1 MRRLLIAGVL
11 ALALFAFACSSDD
24 SGDSGEDSGDA
35 ASGEEVFQGTCAG
48 CHGQDANGIEGSGKD
63 ISNTDFINDTPDEE
77 LVAFIKEG
85 RPADDPDNTTGVAMP
100 PKGGNA
106 SLTDADIEAVVVYLK
121 GLS

>member
-24 SGDSGEDSGDA
+24 SGDSDEGGGEASSGED
-35 ASGEEVFQGTCAG
+35 VFKGTCAS

-63 ISNTDFINDTPDEE
+63 ISNTDFINDTPDDE

-85 RPADDPDNTTGVAMP
+85 RPASDPDNTTGVDMP

-106 SLTDADIEAVVVYLK
+106 SLTDEDIEAVVVYLK